1 MQRQGRVS
9 GPAPSSFETSR
20 APQSGCLTTLVLS
33 ANFGRRGGKGG
44 GAMAIVTISSELG
57 AGGSEIG
64 AALAKQLEYRY
75 LDREVI
81 AGAANRYGLAEAKLL
96 RLDESKPSLFDRVDA
111 EGRLYIA
118 GIRAILLEF
127 AQSNDV
133 VLMGRGGQWLL
144 RHIPHALHVRVSAPF
159 DVRVARLAQQTGG
172 ETGRTSPS
180 RAFIDVVRRDDA
192 GRAGR
197 IRYLYGVDIR
207 DPALYHLVVN
217 TTQVAT
223 AAAVELL
230 ATLARRPEFT
240 PTEVG
245 QRMLLDR
252 KLASLV
258 DVALA
263 QNPETRK
270 RRITVEATGGV
281 VTLGGIA
288 DLYQAEKIARDV
300 PGVREVKI
308 VEIEPLPGV
317 I

>member
-1 MQRQGRVS
+1 
-9 GPAPSSFETSR
+9 
-20 APQSGCLTTLVLS
+20 
-33 ANFGRRGGKGG
+33 
-44 GAMAIVTISSELG
+44 MAIVTISSELG
-57 AGGSEIG
+57 AGGPEIG
-64 AALAKQLEYRY
+64 AALAKHLEYRY

-81 AGAANRYGLAEAKLL
+81 AEAANRYGLAETKLI
-96 RLDESKPSLFDRVDA
+96 RLDESKPSFFDRVDA
-111 EGRLYIA
+111 EGRLYVA

-144 RHIPHALHVRVSAPF
+144 RRTPHALHVRVSAPF

-172 ETGRTSPS
+172 ETGRTAPS
-180 RAFIDVVRRDDA
+180 RAFTNVVRHDDA

-207 DPALYHLVVN
+207 DPALYHLVIN
-217 TTQVAT
+217 TTQVVT

-245 QRMLLDR
+245 QRILLDR

-270 RRITVEATGGV
+270 RRITVEAAGGV
-281 VTLGGIA
+281 VTLGGTA
-288 DLYQAEKIARDV
+288 DLSQAEKVARDV

-308 VEIEPLPGV
+308 VEVEPPPGLL
-317 I
+317 

>member
-1 MQRQGRVS
+1 
-9 GPAPSSFETSR
+9 
-20 APQSGCLTTLVLS
+20 
-33 ANFGRRGGKGG
+33 
-44 GAMAIVTISSELG
+44 MAIVTISSELG

-64 AALAKQLEYRY
+64 AALAKQLEYQY

-111 EGRLYIA
+111 EGRLYVA
-118 GIRAILLEF
+118 GIRAVLLEF

-159 DVRVARLAQQTGG
+159 DVRAARLAQQTGG

-207 DPALYHLVVN
+207 DPALYHLVIN

-230 ATLARRPEFT
+230 VTLARRPEFT
-240 PTEVG
+240 PTDIG
-245 QRMLLDR
+245 QRILLDR

-288 DLYQAEKIARDV
+288 DLYQAEKIVRDV

-308 VEIEPLPGV
+308 VQVEPLPGV

>member
-1 MQRQGRVS
+1 
-9 GPAPSSFETSR
+9 
-20 APQSGCLTTLVLS
+20 
-33 ANFGRRGGKGG
+33 
-44 GAMAIVTISSELG
+44 MAIVTISSELG

-64 AALAKQLEYRY
+64 VALAKHLAYRY

-81 AGAANRYGLAEAKLL
+81 AEAANRYGLAEAKLI
-96 RLDESKPSLFDRVDA
+96 RLDETQLSLFDRIDA
-111 EGRLYIA
+111 EGRLYVA
-118 GIRAILLEF
+118 GIRAVLLEF

-144 RHIPHALHVRVSAPF
+144 RHIPHALHVWVNAPF
-159 DVRVARLAQQTGG
+159 DVRGARLAQQTGG

-180 RAFIDVVRRDDA
+180 RAFIDVVRHDDA

-207 DPALYHLVVN
+207 DPALYHLVIN
-217 TTQVAT
+217 TTRVAT

-230 ATLARRPEFT
+230 AILARRPEFT

-245 QRMLLDR
+245 QRILLDR

-263 QNPETRK
+263 QNSETRK
-270 RRITVEATGGV
+270 RRITVAAEGGV
-281 VTLGGIA
+281 ATLGGTA

-300 PGVREVKI
+300 PGAREVKI
-308 VEIEPLPGV
+308 VEVEPPPGV